1 MSSLWLWLWQ
11 YNASSCLK
19 SSHSTDEKCC
29 PNTTRWEHLVPEQGT
44 GAGARGG
51 DLLGLL
57 NDNIKWYFYKVKI
70 PHLSTSTSASD
81 IDRID
86 WLELSS
92 IQPDEFPDEFP
103 RPRPRPLPL
112 PLPRPVGF
120 FDGRI
125 LVLTPGWPSSSS
137 FRWLE
142 LDRRWGRTDELVC
155 QYRDWVE
162 QTKWKLWN
170 NKNKR
175 VNIIILPRLVDVV
188 INVDLNIGMFYGP
201 TPKYLVEYLKL
212 VIFSSCS
219 ALEILVCLGKI

>member
-11 YNASSCLK
+11 YNAY
-19 SSHSTDEKCC
+19 
-29 PNTTRWEHLVPEQGT
+29 NRWEHLVPEQGT

-103 RPRPRPLPL
+103 RPRPLPWPVGFLMEGFLFLL
-112 PLPRPVGF
+112 PGGLPRPRF
-120 FDGRI
+120 S
-125 LVLTPGWPSSSS
+125 GWSWTESGAGQMNWSANTETGLS
-137 FRWLE
+137 KLNE
-142 LDRRWGRTDELVC
+142 NYEI
-155 QYRDWVE
+155 
-162 QTKWKLWN
+162 TKTK
-170 NKNKR
+170 
-175 VNIIILPRLVDVV
+175 
-188 INVDLNIGMFYGP
+188 
-201 TPKYLVEYLKL
+201 E
-212 VIFSSCS
+212 
-219 ALEILVCLGKI
+219 

>member
-120 FDGRI
+120 LMEGF
-125 LVLTPGWPSSSS
+125 LFLLPG
-137 FRWLE
+137 
-142 LDRRWGRTDELVC
+142 G
-155 QYRDWVE
+155 
-162 QTKWKLWN
+162 
-170 NKNKR
+170 
-175 VNIIILPRLVDVV
+175 LPRPRFGGWSWTEGGAGQMNWSANTETGLSK
-188 INVDLNIGMFYGP
+188 LNENY
-201 TPKYLVEYLKL
+201 
-212 VIFSSCS
+212 
-219 ALEILVCLGKI
+219 EITKTKE